1 LRGVIRFHLDQHVSN
16 AIARGLRVRGV
27 DVTTTAEAG
36 LQDASDEKQLAYLL
50 QTERVI
56 FTHDDD
62 FLRIHRSGK
71 DHPGIV
77 FSKQGT
83 RSIGEVIRFLQLM
96 NDCLEAKEMRRR
108 VQYF

>member
-1 LRGVIRFHLDQHVSN
+1 VIRFHLDQHVSN

-36 LQDASDEKQLAYLL
+36 LQDSPDEKQLVYLL
-50 QTERVI
+50 QTGRVI

-62 FLRIHRSGK
+62 FLRIHRASEE
-71 DHPGIV
+71 HPGIV
-77 FSKQGT
+77 YSKHGT

-96 NDCLEAKEMRRR
+96 NDCLEANDMRRK
-108 VQYF
+108 VEFF